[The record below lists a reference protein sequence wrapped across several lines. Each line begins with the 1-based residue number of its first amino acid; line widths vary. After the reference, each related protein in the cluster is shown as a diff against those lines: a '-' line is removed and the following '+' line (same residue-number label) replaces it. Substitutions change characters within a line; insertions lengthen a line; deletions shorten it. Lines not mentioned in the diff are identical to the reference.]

1 MKKRFSSS
9 PKPTLGKGTWG
20 LGQRGSRSH
29 QYLIPFAAWAR
40 LKPSSSHASPPPD
53 PIVVCWPDHL
63 RPMTSGPSVTE
74 ARSPVT
80 DLTLDRVTDA
90 RGVPSSSPANN
101 NMQPSNNAAILQFRK
116 PSPSSATTTP
126 LPPSQ
131 AHTFGS
137 ESEAPN
143 MAYQRFRGL
152 ILGLS
157 SHQEC
162 IWRKCQ
168 TDRQWSMW

>member
-20 LGQRGSRSH
+20 LGHRGSRAH

-53 PIVVCWPDHL
+53 PIVVSWPDHL

-80 DLTLDRVTDA
+80 DLILDRVTRMPGA
-90 RGVPSSSPANN
+90 SPRLPLLITICSRLIMQLFFNSENPPPAVP
-101 NMQPSNNAAILQFRK
+101 LQHHCHHLKLTLLVLRVRLQ
-116 PSPSSATTTP
+116 TW
-126 LPPSQ
+126 
-131 AHTFGS
+131 
-137 ESEAPN
+137 
-143 MAYQRFRGL
+143 RIRGL